1 MVRMIRKAQVDSS
14 DGARVREWIATY
26 TSYMAERV
34 PEGGSVTSW
43 AESYGAYGVIYWMI
57 DAPDLASLDSFLEA
71 LPTEQGYR
79 DILLAGSELFVSG
92 QTSDMLLKS
101 T

>member
-14 DGARVREWIATY
+14 DGARVRDWITTY
-26 TSYMAERV
+26 TSYMAERT
-34 PEGGSVTSW
+34 PTGGSVSSW
-43 AESYGAYGVIYWMI
+43 TESYGAYGVIYWMI
-57 DAPDLASLDSFLEA
+57 DAPDLASLDSFLEG

-92 QTSDMLLKS
+92 QTSDVLLKS
-101 T
+101 I